1 MIHPDSR
8 TIEWMTQVA
17 AENKF
22 SDIALIEKS
31 IRAFSLLESLVLSGC
46 PFVFKGGTALML
58 HMDSAKRLS
67 IDVDIICPPGTR
79 IEEYLK
85 KNAQEYGFN
94 DVKLV
99 ERVSA
104 HNTPKTHAKFFYQ
117 VTYITNTETECILLD
132 VLFEDTHYQDIERLP
147 IQSRFF
153 KLEGE
158 PVMVNVPSK
167 ADMLGDKLTAF
178 APNTTGIPYFKGDK
192 DCSMEIIK
200 QLFDI
205 ASLFDVTTN
214 LTVVA
219 ETFRKFAS
227 VELQYRGLDPENTTP
242 VLDNIFQTSLC
253 ICLRGQVD
261 PDTFKLLQTGTKRIQ
276 SFIHGEKFNID
287 RAITNASKAAYL
299 SVLIANGETI
309 LAHFNPQN
317 VEPLRDAVIKE
328 PLNTKLNKLKK
339 SNIEAFFYWN
349 EIGKMFSRILNVNN
363 IEKVI
368 Q

>member
-67 IDVDIICPPGTR
+67 IDIDIICPPGTN
-79 IEEYLK
+79 IEEFVQK
-85 KNAQEYGFN
+85 HAREYGFG
-94 DVKLV
+94 DVRLV
-99 ERVSA
+99 ERVTA
-104 HNTPKTHAKFFYQ
+104 HNIPKTHAKFFYQ
-117 VTYITNTETECILLD
+117 VTYVTNTETECILLD
-132 VLFEDTHYQDIERLP
+132 VLFEDIHYHEVEQLP
-147 IQSRFF
+147 IQSRFL

-158 PVMVNVPSK
+158 PVLVNVPGK

-178 APNTTGIPYFKGDK
+178 APNTTGIPYVKGEK

-205 ASLFDVTTN
+205 ASLFDVTTD
-214 LTVVA
+214 LRVVA
-219 ETFRKFAS
+219 ETFQKFAN
-227 VELQYRGLDPENTTP
+227 VELQYRNLDPENIAQ
-242 VLDNIFQTSLC
+242 VLDDIFQTSLC
-253 ICLRGQVD
+253 ICLRGQVE
-261 PDTFKLLQTGTKRIQ
+261 PDTFKLLLTGTKRIQ
-276 SFIHGEKFNID
+276 SFIHSEKYNID
-287 RAITNASKAAYL
+287 SAITNASKAAYL
-299 SVLIANGETI
+299 SVLIANGITT
-309 LAHFNPQN
+309 AVHFDLQN
-317 VEPLRDAVIKE
+317 IEPLRDAVIKE

-349 EIGKMFSRILNVNN
+349 EIGKLKN
-363 IEKVI
+363 IE
-368 Q
+368 QYF

>member
-22 SDIALIEKS
+22 PDIALIEKS

-67 IDVDIICPPGTR
+67 IDIDIICPPGTN
-79 IEEYLK
+79 IEEFVQK
-85 KNAQEYGFN
+85 HAQAYGFG
-94 DVKLV
+94 DVRLV
-99 ERVSA
+99 ERVTA
-104 HNTPKTHAKFFYQ
+104 LNIPKTHAKFFYQ
-117 VTYITNTETECILLD
+117 VTYVTNTETECILLD
-132 VLFEDTHYQDIERLP
+132 VLFEDIHYKEIEQLP
-147 IQSRFF
+147 IRSRFL
-153 KLEGE
+153 KLLAE

-167 ADMLGDKLTAF
+167 ADMLGDKLTAY

-205 ASLFDVTTN
+205 ASLFDITTD
-214 LTVVA
+214 LRVVS
-219 ETFRKFAS
+219 ETFQKFAT
-227 VELQYRGLDPENTTP
+227 VELQYRNLDTENIAQ
-242 VLDNIFQTSLC
+242 VLDDIFQTSLC

-276 SFIHGEKFNID
+276 SFIHSEKYNIES
-287 RAITNASKAAYL
+287 AIANASKAAYL
-299 SVLIANGETI
+299 SVLIANGETT
-309 LAHFNPQN
+309 AVHFDPQDI
-317 VEPLRDAVIKE
+317 EPLRRVVINE

-339 SNIEAFFYWN
+339 TNIEAFFYWN
-349 EIGKMFSRILNVNN
+349 EIAKIKCKG
-363 IEKVI
+363 
-368 Q
+368 

>member
-22 SDIALIEKS
+22 PDIALIEKS

-67 IDVDIICPPGTR
+67 IDIDIICPPGTN
-79 IEEYLK
+79 IKEFVQK
-85 KNAQEYGFN
+85 HAQEYGFG
-94 DVKLV
+94 DVRLV
-99 ERVSA
+99 ERVTA
-104 HNTPKTHAKFFYQ
+104 HNIPKTHAKFFYQ
-117 VTYITNTETECILLD
+117 VSYVTNTETECILLD
-132 VLFEDTHYQDIERLP
+132 VLFEDIHYHNIEQIP
-147 IQSRFF
+147 IKSRFL

-158 PVMVNVPSK
+158 PVMVNVPGK

-205 ASLFDVTTN
+205 ASLFDVTN
-214 LTVVA
+214 DLKVVA
-219 ETFRKFAS
+219 ETFQKFAT
-227 VELQYRGLDPENTTP
+227 VELQYRNLDPENIAQ
-242 VLDNIFQTSLC
+242 VLDDIFQTSLC
-253 ICLRGQVD
+253 ICLRGQVE

-276 SFIHGEKFNID
+276 SFIHSEKYDID
-287 RAITNASKAAYL
+287 SAITNASKAAYL
-299 SVLIANGETI
+299 SALIANGVTT
-309 LAHFNPQN
+309 AVHFNSQN
-317 VEPLRDAVIKE
+317 TEPLRDAVIKE

-349 EIGKMFSRILNVNN
+349 EIGKMKS
-363 IEKVI
+363 KV
-368 Q
+368 